1 MSIRTL
7 IVDDEPL
14 GRSGIVARLKGE
26 PEIEVVGEC
35 ANGRSAI
42 EAIRA
47 LSPDLLFL
55 DVQMP
60 GLNGFEVLAEVG
72 IGLLPVVIF
81 VTAYDDY
88 ALRAFD
94 VHALDYLLKP
104 IDDDRFKL
112 ALKRARAHLKQRGE
126 SALGQKFT
134 TLLADLQITA
144 PPSPTEQSPLTNR
157 FVIKAG
163 GRIFFV
169 KDEEIDWVEAVGDYV
184 RLHAGSQAPLV
195 RETMTALETR
205 LDRRFLRIHR
215 SIIVNTERIKE
226 LHPYFNGE
234 YSVVLVD
241 GTQLKSSRGYRER
254 LRQHFGDA
262 L

>member
-14 GRSGIVARLKGE
+14 GRSGISARLKGE
-26 PEIEVVGEC
+26 PDIEIVGEC

-42 EAIRA
+42 ESIRA

-60 GLNGFEVLAEVG
+60 GLNGFEVLAE
-72 IGLLPVVIF
+72 IGVESLPVVIF

-104 IDDDRFKL
+104 IDDERFKL
-112 ALKRARAHLKQRGE
+112 ALRRARTHLKQRGE
-126 SALGQKFT
+126 SRLGQKFV
-134 TLLADLQITA
+134 TLLADLQVST
-144 PPSPTEQSPLTNR
+144 PSLKQQSPPLTNR
-157 FVIKAG
+157 FVVKSG

-184 RLHAGSQAPLV
+184 RLHAGPQSHLV
-195 RETMTALETR
+195 RETMTAMETR

-234 YSVVLVD
+234 YSVVLLD

-254 LRQHFGDA
+254 LREHFGDA